1 MLRIVTDSTAD
12 FDAEEADELGVT
24 VVPLTVF
31 FGEAAL
37 LDRVDIQPDEFYARL
52 KRDKVTPRTSQPS
65 AGRFQEVYADL
76 AAAGATE
83 ILSIH
88 ISAKL
93 SGTHN
98 SARLGAGVAPAG
110 CQIETLDS
118 ATVCGGLQAMVRR
131 AAEIARDGGSLNQ
144 ALEAARELV
153 PHHRISIMLDTLEYL
168 QKGGRIGRARALL
181 GSLLNLKPIV
191 HVEDGEV
198 APGDRVRSRARG
210 IERIFQ
216 LTNEVPAAER
226 IIVQHTG
233 AANDAETLARRFRAA
248 QPGVPVDVRWI
259 GPVVG
264 TYVGPNAVGA
274 VVAQRMSGA
283 I

>member
-12 FDAEEADELGVT
+12 LDAEEAGELGVT
-24 VVPLTVF
+24 VVPLTVL
-31 FGEAAL
+31 FGEEAL

-52 KRDKVTPRTSQPS
+52 QESKLFPRTSQPA
-65 AGRFQEVYADL
+65 AGRFQEVYNDL

-88 ISAKL
+88 LSAKL
-93 SGTHN
+93 SGTLN
-98 SARLGAGVAPAG
+98 AARLGAGVPPPG

-118 ATVCGGLQAMVRR
+118 ATVCGGLQALVRR
-131 AAEIARDGGSLNQ
+131 AAEIASGGGTLSQ
-144 ALEAARELV
+144 ALSAAQALIPR
-153 PHHRISIMLDTLEYL
+153 HRISIMLDTLEYL

-181 GSLLNLKPIV
+181 GSLLNLKPIL

-210 IERIFQ
+210 IERVFA
-216 LTNEVPAAER
+216 LTSEVPGADR
-226 IIVQHTG
+226 IIVQHSG
-233 AANDAETLARRFRAA
+233 ATSDAEALARRFREA
-248 QPGVPVDVRWI
+248 QPSVPVDVRWI

-274 VVAQRMSGA
+274 VVAQRISGES
-283 I
+283 